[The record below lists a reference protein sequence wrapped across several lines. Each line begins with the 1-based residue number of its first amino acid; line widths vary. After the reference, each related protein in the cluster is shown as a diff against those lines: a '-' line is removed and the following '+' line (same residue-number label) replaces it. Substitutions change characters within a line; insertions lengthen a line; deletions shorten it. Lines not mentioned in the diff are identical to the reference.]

1 MLTMNTLILV
11 RMQINVITVNMKKP
25 PKKHSYHHG
34 DLKKALIA
42 ATLTLLK
49 EEGYQSLS
57 LRKVSKIAGV
67 SQSAPYRH
75 YEDVEAL
82 LADVALE
89 GFLLLG
95 MSLERVRLKYRRK
108 PLLQFRESGVSYV
121 EFALKNPDL
130 FQIMYGN
137 QIQNHSKFSSLM
149 KAEEETF
156 HVLIKIISDCK
167 EAGILESENEKQTAM
182 AAWTMVHG
190 IAILLLGKQVMFR
203 NAELKDARRMTK
215 EMIEHLYLG
224 LKLRA

>member
-1 MLTMNTLILV
+1 
-11 RMQINVITVNMKKP
+11 MKKP
-25 PKKHSYHHG
+25 LKKHSYHHG

-75 YEDVEAL
+75 YNDVESL

-89 GFLLLG
+89 GFQLLG
-95 MSLERVRLKYRRK
+95 MSLEQVRNRFKRN
-108 PLLQFRESGVSYV
+108 PLLQFRESGIAYV
-121 EFALKNPDL
+121 EFALINPDL

-137 QIQNHSKFSSLM
+137 QIQDHSKFAPLM
-149 KAEEETF
+149 TAEEETF
-156 HVLIKIISDCK
+156 QVLIKIISDCRD
-167 EAGILESENEKQTAM
+167 AGVLNSENAKQTAM

-203 NAELKDARRMTK
+203 NAELKDARKMTK

-224 LKLRA
+224 LKVRL